1 MRSRIEPYETQDLI
15 EAHSLFTQAK
25 EIREN
30 ISSFLTAVKAKYSN
44 GRSDDKNLRDLQKA
58 KLQFEKYK
66 LDSQTAKIDLETENQ
81 ELRGKLVERENYLER
96 MSKIA
101 DELIPKISKNDQ
113 KIMETEQE
121 LSLKQARINKYE
133 MERANTDR
141 VYIEQIKILNERI
154 ELNGLD
160 LRKKDKTLDGLRLA
174 LEDRDETNDL
184 EREELKAVIE
194 DLTRKLKHYEKTSN

>member
-1 MRSRIEPYETQDLI
+1 MHY
-15 EAHSLFTQAK
+15 
-25 EIREN
+25 
-30 ISSFLTAVKAKYSN
+30 
-44 GRSDDKNLRDLQKA
+44 
-58 KLQFEKYK
+58 EKYK
-66 LDSQTAKIDLETENQ
+66 LESNRAKIDLETENQ
-81 ELRGKLVERENYLER
+81 ELRGKLKERENYLER

-160 LRKKDKTLDGLRLA
+160 LRKKDKTLDGLRVA

>member
-1 MRSRIEPYETQDLI
+1 
-15 EAHSLFTQAK
+15 
-25 EIREN
+25 
-30 ISSFLTAVKAKYSN
+30 
-44 GRSDDKNLRDLQKA
+44 
-58 KLQFEKYK
+58 LQFEKYK

>member
-1 MRSRIEPYETQDLI
+1 LHY
-15 EAHSLFTQAK
+15 
-25 EIREN
+25 
-30 ISSFLTAVKAKYSN
+30 
-44 GRSDDKNLRDLQKA
+44 
-58 KLQFEKYK
+58 EKYK
-66 LDSQTAKIDLETENQ
+66 LESNRAKIDLETENQ
-81 ELRGKLVERENYLER
+81 ELRGKLKERENYLER

-160 LRKKDKTLDGLRLA
+160 LRKKDKTLDGLRVA
-174 LEDRDETNDL
+174 LEDKDETNDL

>member
-1 MRSRIEPYETQDLI
+1 
-15 EAHSLFTQAK
+15 
-25 EIREN
+25 
-30 ISSFLTAVKAKYSN
+30 
-44 GRSDDKNLRDLQKA
+44 LQNA
-58 KLQFEKYK
+58 KLHYEKYK
-66 LDSQTAKIDLETENQ
+66 LESNRAKIDLETENQ
-81 ELRGKLVERENYLER
+81 ELRGKLKERENYLER

-160 LRKKDKTLDGLRLA
+160 LRKKDKTLDGLRVA

>member
-1 MRSRIEPYETQDLI
+1 MQ
-15 EAHSLFTQAK
+15 
-25 EIREN
+25 N
-30 ISSFLTAVKAKYSN
+30 
-44 GRSDDKNLRDLQKA
+44 A
-58 KLQFEKYK
+58 KLHYEKYK
-66 LDSQTAKIDLETENQ
+66 LESNRAKIDLETENQ
-81 ELRGKLVERENYLER
+81 ELRGKLKERENYLER

-160 LRKKDKTLDGLRLA
+160 LRKKDKTLDGLRVA

>member
-1 MRSRIEPYETQDLI
+1 M
-15 EAHSLFTQAK
+15 H
-25 EIREN
+25 N
-30 ISSFLTAVKAKYSN
+30 
-44 GRSDDKNLRDLQKA
+44 A
-58 KLQFEKYK
+58 KLHYEKYK
-66 LDSQTAKIDLETENQ
+66 LESNRAKIDLETENQ
-81 ELRGKLVERENYLER
+81 ELRGKLKERENYLER

-160 LRKKDKTLDGLRLA
+160 LRKKDKTLDGLRVA
-174 LEDRDETNDL
+174 LEDKDETNDL